1 MTAIKLTIKVKVYA
15 AVVLLTLLYA
25 CDRYAWQS
33 EVSIGLFDCAVN
45 IKKKKKNFHQGYLR
59 NILRVKQQDTVKNV
73 EVLLW
78 AGIKS
83 IHAMLCKSLNHYSD
97 GLAILYV

>member
-1 MTAIKLTIKVKVYA
+1 MRAIKLTIKVKVYA

-45 IKKKKKNFHQGYLR
+45 IKKKKKIPSRLSKEYTSRKTARYSQKCG
-59 NILRVKQQDTVKNV
+59 
-73 EVLLW
+73 
-78 AGIKS
+78 G
-83 IHAMLCKSLNHYSD
+83 SLVGWNEKHPCNAVQITTQMVWPYCTYD
-97 GLAILYV
+97 R